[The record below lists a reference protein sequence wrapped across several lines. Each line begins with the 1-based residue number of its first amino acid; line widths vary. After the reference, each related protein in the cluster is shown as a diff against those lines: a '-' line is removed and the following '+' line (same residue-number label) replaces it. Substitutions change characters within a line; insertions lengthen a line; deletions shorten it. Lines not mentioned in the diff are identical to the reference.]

1 MLKITDLSL
10 RRGTRL
16 LLENIALDVFPGQRV
31 GLTGANGCG
40 KSSLFSVI
48 AGRLE
53 ADQGNVTLPRGALI
67 SEVLQETPES
77 SQTAI
82 DYVIDGDK
90 SYRSLELKIAQ
101 AELSNDGTALATLH
115 NQMEAID
122 GFRVSARAGQ
132 LLHGLGFTAKEQ
144 TQSVNTFSG
153 GWRMRLNLA
162 TALMTRADLL
172 LLDEPTNHLD
182 LDAMVWLEQWLAS
195 YEGIVLVISHDREFL
210 DRAVTRIAHI
220 ENQTIQVYEGNY
232 SLAERQR
239 AEFIEIQQKQHV
251 RQQKQIRHM
260 QSYIDRFRYKASKAK
275 QAQSRIKALERL
287 EIVSPAQQKNAF
299 VFEFETPDHSPH
311 QLIDLKGINAGYQDP
326 VLSKIDFRLSDG
338 ERIGLLGRNGA
349 GKTTLMKT
357 LAAELPPLQGS
368 YTGDSKLCIGY
379 FAQHQLELLNPQ
391 WSPLDHLAELS
402 QQQNERALRTHLGR
416 FGFSGD
422 SATEPVSIRS
432 GGERA
437 RLVLALIVY
446 SKPNLLLLDEPTN
459 HLDIEMRES
468 ISLAL
473 QSYSGC
479 LVVVAHDRHLLRLV
493 TDELWLIDDGSL
505 RRFEGDIDDYVIW
518 LRQRQKGTNKN
529 LDSQT
534 NKKPKSRK
542 DITAKDDQKP
552 QRSKTTRQEKAKQ
565 REKVKPLRDRLNR
578 VEKEIDKA
586 AEVKQRLDQALAN
599 PEIYNEANR
608 DQLRELLF
616 DQARNAQLH
625 QELESQWLE
634 ASELLEK
641 ADEPSQSKSTTG

>member
-16 LLENIALDVFPGQRV
+16 LLENVELDVFPGQRL
-31 GLTGANGCG
+31 GLTGANGSG

-53 ADQGNVTLPRGALI
+53 ADQGNISLPRGTLI
-67 SEVLQETPES
+67 AEVLQETPES
-77 SQTAI
+77 SRAAI
-82 DYVIDGDK
+82 DYVVDGDK
-90 SYRSLELKIAQ
+90 SYRSLEIKIAQ
-101 AELSNDGTALATLH
+101 AELDDNGAELASLH
-115 NQMEAID
+115 SQMEAID

-132 LLHGLGFTAKEQ
+132 LLHGLGFTATEQ
-144 TQSVNTFSG
+144 SQSVDTFSG

-220 ENQTIQVYEGNY
+220 ENHTIQVYEGNY
-232 SLAERQR
+232 SLAERRR
-239 AEFIEIQQKQHV
+239 AESIEIQYKQHL
-251 RQQKQIRHM
+251 RQQKQVRHM
-260 QSYIDRFRYKASKAK
+260 RSYIDRFRYKASKAK
-275 QAQSRIKALERL
+275 QAQSRIKALERM
-287 EIVSPAQQKNAF
+287 ETVSPVQQKNAF

-311 QLIDLKGINAGYQDP
+311 QLIDLEDINAGYKEP
-326 VLSKIDFRLSDG
+326 VVSNVKFRLSDG
-338 ERIGLLGRNGA
+338 DRIGLLGRNGT

-357 LAAELPPLQGS
+357 LAAELPPLQGT
-368 YTGDSKLCIGY
+368 YTGDSKLRIGY
-379 FAQHQLELLNPQ
+379 FAQQQLELLNPQ
-391 WSPLDHLAELS
+391 WSPLDHLADLS
-402 QQQNERALRTHLGR
+402 QNQTERSLRTFLGR

-422 SATEPVSIRS
+422 AATEPVAIRS

-446 SKPNLLLLDEPTN
+446 RKPNLLLLDEPTN
-459 HLDIEMRES
+459 HLDIQMRES
-468 ISLAL
+468 ISFAL

-505 RRFEGDIDDYVIW
+505 RRFEGDLDDYVVW
-518 LRQRQKGTNKN
+518 LRQRQKGTGKAIESHA
-529 LDSQT
+529 DKQS
-534 NKKPKSRK
+534 KKGK
-542 DITAKDDQKP
+542 DIGTKDEPKGR
-552 QRSKTTRQEKAKQ
+552 RSKSTRQEKAKQ
-565 REKVKPLRDRLNR
+565 RVKIKPLRDNLNR
-578 VEKEIDKA
+578 IEKEIDKA
-586 AEVKQRLDQALAN
+586 TEARLRLDQELAN
-599 PEIYNEANR
+599 PEIYSEANK

-616 DQARNAQLH
+616 DQARNAQVH
-625 QELESQWLE
+625 QELESRWLE
-634 ASELLEK
+634 ASELLEQ
-641 ADEPSQSKSTTG
+641 ADVPTQ

>member
-16 LLENIALDVFPGQRV
+16 LLENVELDVFPGQRL
-31 GLTGANGCG
+31 GLTGANGSG

-53 ADQGNVTLPRGALI
+53 ADQGNVSLPRGTLI
-67 SEVLQETPES
+67 AEVLQETPES
-77 SQTAI
+77 SRTAI
-82 DYVIDGDK
+82 DYVINGDK
-90 SYRSLELKIAQ
+90 AYRSLETKIAQ
-101 AELSNDGTALATLH
+101 AELDDNGTELASLH
-115 NQMEAID
+115 SQMEAID

-132 LLHGLGFTAKEQ
+132 LLHGLGFTATEQ
-144 TQSVNTFSG
+144 SQSVDTFSG

-220 ENQTIQVYEGNY
+220 ENHTIQVYEGNY
-232 SLAERQR
+232 SLAERRR
-239 AEFIEIQQKQHV
+239 AESIEIQYKQHL
-251 RQQKQIRHM
+251 RQQKQVRHM
-260 QSYIDRFRYKASKAK
+260 RSYIDRFRYKASKAK
-275 QAQSRIKALERL
+275 QAQSRIKALERM
-287 EIVSPAQQKNAF
+287 EIVSPVQQKNAF

-311 QLIDLKGINAGYQDP
+311 QLIDLKDINAGYKEP
-326 VLSKIDFRLSDG
+326 VLSNVKFRLSDG
-338 ERIGLLGRNGA
+338 DRIGLLGRNGT

-357 LAAELPPLQGS
+357 LAAELPPLQGT
-368 YTGDSKLCIGY
+368 YTGDTKLRIGY
-379 FAQHQLELLNPQ
+379 FAQQQLELLNPQ
-391 WSPLDHLAELS
+391 WSPLDHLADLS
-402 QQQNERALRTHLGR
+402 QNQTERSLRTFLGR

-422 SATEPVSIRS
+422 AATEPIAVRS

-446 SKPNLLLLDEPTN
+446 RKPNLLLLDEPTN
-459 HLDIEMRES
+459 HLDIQMRES
-468 ISLAL
+468 ISFAL

-505 RRFEGDIDDYVIW
+505 RRFEGDLDDYVVW
-518 LRQRQKGTNKN
+518 LRQRQKGTGKAIESHA
-529 LDSQT
+529 DKQS
-534 NKKPKSRK
+534 KKGK
-542 DITAKDDQKP
+542 DIGTKDEPKGR
-552 QRSKTTRQEKAKQ
+552 RSKSTRQEKAKQ
-565 REKVKPLRDRLNR
+565 RVKIKPLRDNLNR
-578 VEKEIDKA
+578 IEKEIDKA
-586 AEVKQRLDQALAN
+586 TEARLRLDQELAN
-599 PEIYNEANR
+599 PEIYSEVNK

-616 DQARNAQLH
+616 DQARNAQVH
-625 QELESQWLE
+625 QELESRWLE
-634 ASELLEK
+634 ASELLEQ
-641 ADEPSQSKSTTG
+641 ADVPTQ